1 MKSADPH
8 QRKRVPVLDTEV
20 SYVDVGKG
28 DPIVFLHGNPTSSY
42 LWRNIIAHVSD
53 LGRCLAPDLVGMG
66 QSGRSPTYSYRFV
79 DHARYLDAWFDAMD
93 LRNIILVVHDWGSVL
108 GFHRA
113 ARHPQQFSGIAYMEA
128 IVQPLRWEDFGEAGG
143 IFRALRSPEGE
154 HLVLDQN
161 AFVEMVLPRA
171 VIRGLGDEEMAS
183 YRAPYRERE
192 ARLPTLIWPREIPIN
207 GTPPD
212 VTAIVTSN
220 GKWLSKS
227 PLPKLFIAGDPGA
240 IIATTGAS
248 RAFCRTWPNQREIT
262 VKGRHFLQEDS
273 PDEIGTFL
281 REFVA
286 SVRQAPNHRS

>member
-8 QRKRVPVLDTEV
+8 PRKRVPVLDAEMN
-20 SYVDVGKG
+20 YVDVGKG

-42 LWRNIIAHVSD
+42 LWRNIIPYVSD
-53 LGRCLAPDLVGMG
+53 RGRCLAPDLIGMG

-113 ARHPQQFSGIAYMEA
+113 ARYPQQFSGMTYMEA
-128 IVQPLRWEDFGEAGG
+128 IVQPLRWEDFGAAEG

-154 HLVLDQN
+154 RLILDEN
-161 AFVEMVLPRA
+161 AFVEMILPRA
-171 VIRGLGDEEMAS
+171 VIRSLGDEEMAS

-192 ARLPTLIWPREIPIN
+192 ARLPTLIWPRQIPID
-207 GTPPD
+207 GVPPD
-212 VTAIVTSN
+212 VTAIVLSN
-220 GKWLSKS
+220 GEWLRKS

-240 IIATTGAS
+240 IIATGAS

-273 PDEIGTFL
+273 PDEIGTSL
-281 REFVA
+281 REFVMA
-286 SVRQAPNHRS
+286 VRQTPNPQS